1 LNINNLKIGGIFMK
15 FICRHWYNIGGVVA
29 IGAIAY
35 LAIFWGQLDMLV
47 RLQLMSFIAILIHQ
61 FEEYGFPGGEPA
73 IMNMVLRKSDMPDRY
88 PLNQLSAM
96 VTNVGAAY
104 TCYLIPVFLPNVI
117 WLGLMPM
124 LFGFSQFIVHGIMT
138 NKKMKSIYNPGL
150 GAVVFLHYPVG
161 IYYIYY
167 IVSNELVM
175 VSDWIFGVV
184 YMFAVAAIFVNGV
197 TYKIMPN
204 KNTKYV
210 FDKVEM
216 ERFNVKKKLEKITN
230 PCSECRK

>member
-1 LNINNLKIGGIFMK
+1 MRLL
-15 FICRHWYNIGGVVA
+15 CRHWYNIGAVIMVGT
-29 IGAIAY
+29 IAY
-35 LAIFWGQLDMLV
+35 LAVFWGQLDMLV
-47 RLQLMSFIAILIHQ
+47 RLQLMSFIAILFHQ

-73 IMNMVLRKSDMPDRY
+73 IINIVLQSSDIPDRY

-96 VTNVGAAY
+96 LTNVIVTY
-104 TCYLIPVFLPNVI
+104 TCYLLPVFFPKVI

-124 LFGFSQFIVHGIMT
+124 LFGFMQFMVHGIMT
-138 NKKMKSIYNPGL
+138 NIKMKSIYNPGL
-150 GAVVFLHYPVG
+150 GAVVFLHYPIG

-167 IVSNELVM
+167 IVSNGLV
-175 VSDWIFGVV
+175 SGTDWILAIV
-184 YMFAVAAIFVNGV
+184 YMLATAAIVVNGL

-216 ERFNVKKKLEKITN
+216 ERFHVKERMARLTK
-230 PCSECRK
+230 